1 MTGPID
7 VQTHWLPSAFV
18 EALEGRSEMPR
29 IVDGPHGRLVEYGE
43 GAAYPLVP
51 EMTDLE
57 RKLEHMDAG
66 GVGVSVLSINIPGLD
81 MFDSADVA
89 SLARDVNDQLADAVA
104 AYPDRFEAFAALPMP
119 APDAVPEELERALAN
134 GLRGA
139 MIYSN
144 VAGRSLDEPEFRQ
157 VFEAAAR
164 LDAPVLLH
172 PTYPLSASTLDA
184 HALIPVLGFLFDTTT
199 ATMRLILD
207 GLFDRHPDLKLILG
221 HLGSVI
227 PYLVGR
233 IDYESS
239 RIPGGLGA
247 LEVSPAEH
255 IRRLHVDTVSAW
267 PPAMAMAIEYLGADR
282 VLYATD
288 HPFWD
293 PARTRDALAAV
304 ELSDVDREA
313 IESGN
318 ARRLLR
324 IDAESKPSSAR
335 TEPSSEPEGA
345 T

>member
-1 MTGPID
+1 MAGPID
-7 VQTHWLPSAFV
+7 VQTHWLPPAFV
-18 EALEGRSEMPR
+18 EVLEGRSELPR
-29 IVDGPHGRLVEYGE
+29 LVDGPHGRLVEYGK
-43 GAAYPLVP
+43 GAAYPLLP

-66 GVGVSVLSINIPGLD
+66 GVEVSVLSVNIPGLD
-81 MFDSADVA
+81 MFEAADVA
-89 SLARDVNDQLADAVA
+89 AIARDVNDQLAEAVA
-104 AYPDRFEAFAALPMP
+104 AHPDRLEAFAALPMLV
-119 APDAVPEELERALAN
+119 PDAVPAELERALAK

-144 VAGRSLDEPEFRQ
+144 VAGRHLDAPEFRQ
-157 VFEAAAR
+157 VFDAAAR
-164 LDAPVLLH
+164 LEAPVLLH
-172 PTYPLSASTLDA
+172 PTYPLSAPSLDV
-184 HALIPVLGFLFDTTT
+184 HALIPVLGFLFDTAT

-207 GLFDRHPDLKLILG
+207 GLFDRNPDLKLILG

-247 LEVSPAEH
+247 LDVAPGEH
-255 IRRLHVDTVSAW
+255 IRRLYVDTVSAW
-267 PPAMAMAIEYLGADR
+267 PPAIAMAVDYFGADH

-293 PARTRDALAAV
+293 PARTREALAAV
-304 ELSDVDREA
+304 ELSPEDRDA

-324 IDAESKPSSAR
+324 IDEALPERTHPSSDA
-335 TEPSSEPEGA
+335 EGA